1 MSIEQEIEAKFLDVD
16 IDDIRARLERLGACL
31 EKPMRLMR
39 RHQFDFKDRRF
50 RTSHDERLRV
60 RDEGDKI
67 TVTYKSKVPGSSYDQ
82 EIETTVG
89 SYDAM
94 RELFL
99 ALGLEA
105 FAYQETKRETWQLGK
120 VEVVIDEWPW
130 AKPYIEIEGQLESD
144 VQAAAK
150 QLGFDWA
157 DAVYGSAN
165 NVYRAQYPKMTK
177 QDDVGNIAD
186 LRFEGEMPQYLKDL
200 M

>member
-1 MSIEQEIEAKFLDVD
+1 MEQEIEAKFLGVNIEDM
-16 IDDIRARLERLGACL
+16 RAQLKSAGGHL

-50 RTSHDERLRV
+50 RTSHNERLRV

-67 TVTYKSKVPGSSYDQ
+67 TVTYKSKVPGSNYDQ

-94 RELFL
+94 KELFL

-105 FAYQETKRETWQLGK
+105 FAYQETKRETWRLDD

-130 AKPYIEIEGQLESD
+130 AKPYIEIEGSNEAS
-144 VQAAAK
+144 VQAVAQK
-150 QLGFDWA
+150 LGFKWEQ
-157 DAVYGSAN
+157 AVFGSAN

-177 QDDVGNIAD
+177 QHDIGAVAD
-186 LRFEGEMPQYLKDL
+186 LRFEGEIPEYIKNLL
-200 M
+200 